1 MEAPTVG
8 YVGATR
14 DITSISQLQQY
25 LKDRGSQTRYITV
38 SFDDGT
44 YAGTLGC
51 LRCSVV
57 LQSTSADASK
67 VTLTGDITF
76 GYSVFSR
83 AQNLTMTGGVTFQ
96 NCLCA

>member
-1 MEAPTVG
+1 MEPPTVV

-14 DITSISQLQQY
+14 SITSISQLQQY
-25 LKDRGSQTRYITV
+25 LNARGSQTRTITV

-51 LRCSVV
+51 LRCAVV
-57 LQSTSADASK
+57 LQSTSANASK

-76 GYSVFSR
+76 GYSVFGR